1 MRRTAA
7 LLSAAALAA
16 PVLVSAAAVPAQA
29 AGGSVTVTA
38 LTREGGKITTYLTF
52 SELTSGT
59 FYSGTSGKAIAL
71 PKGRYAVTTDI
82 WNSRDDTDTFGAQIV
97 TVAGSNV
104 ATTID
109 ARKGKPLK
117 VGLSSSPGAGY
128 SQRLDANICAGPSGI
143 GLATGYN
150 DAGHVYVIPN
160 ASKDLQFGYT
170 SLWQK
175 GSDTLLAKGG
185 YTGLPSAPGGTF
197 ARGNMTT
204 VSVQARRGP
213 QAGIDGSLRVQP
225 RYTTCA
231 GGLSDQVVA
240 AAFPFTATLHL
251 TAGSWTVE
259 SDEEAEDATDGDSTA
274 EVGSHYRVVNAV
286 PGTAPVSQIFY
297 RSAWGP
303 GRAMPYVSGGR
314 IAYDTSMAFQ
324 DPSTEGSEASERSTT
339 QLSFGGKVIA
349 KGTETDWGNP
359 DMFFGAG
366 LKSTGWYTLAVTSA
380 RYRPGVTYP
389 KGMLSTASTA
399 TFHFDVNPRT
409 DATIPGFLTQFVP
422 GGLTMNST
430 AKPHT
435 TTTVALWPVRPGNG
449 DTSTPKDTVKS
460 VRIWASN
467 NGGVTWA
474 AQSVR
479 HSGSAWSVNI
489 ANPSSGAISLR
500 STVTDAG
507 GNTTETTVYRVY
519 ALG

>member
-1 MRRTAA
+1 MRRLTA
-7 LLSAAALAA
+7 LMGAAALAA
-16 PVLVSAAAVPAQA
+16 PVLISATAVPAQA

-38 LTREGGKITTYLTF
+38 LTREGGKLTTSLWITG
-52 SELTSGT
+52 LTSGGFWT
-59 FYSGTSGKAIAL
+59 GTSGKAVAL
-71 PKGRYAVTTDI
+71 PKGRYAVATDI
-82 WNSRDDTDTFGAQIV
+82 WNGQDDTDTFGAQIV
-97 TVAGSNV
+97 TVSGANV

-128 SQRLDANICAGPSGI
+128 AQRLQANICAGVMP
-143 GLATGYN
+143 LAAGFN

-175 GSDTLLAKGG
+175 GSDTLVAKGG
-185 YTGLPSAPGGTF
+185 YTGLPSAPGGVF

-213 QAGIDGSLRVQP
+213 QAGIYGGLSVQP
-225 RYTTCA
+225 KYTTCA
-231 GGLSDQVVA
+231 AGLYNEVASDP
-240 AAFPFTATLHL
+240 FPFTATVHL

-259 SDEEAEDATDGDSTA
+259 SEEEAQDGDSTVV
-274 EVGSHYRVVNAV
+274 VGYHDRVVNAA
-286 PGTAPVSQIFY
+286 PGTAPISQIFY
-297 RSAWGP
+297 RPAWGP
-303 GRAMPYVSGGR
+303 ARTMPYVLGGR
-314 IAYDTSMAFQ
+314 VGYDTGDAFQ
-324 DPSTEGSEASERSTT
+324 DPSTGGSEASERSTV
-339 QLSFGGKVIA
+339 QLSYGSQVIGKGIM
-349 KGTETDWGNP
+349 TDWTKSDTIFNS
-359 DMFFGAG
+359 G
-366 LKSTGWYTLAVTSA
+366 LKSTGWYTLAVTST
-380 RYRPGVTYP
+380 RYRPGITYP
-389 KGMLSTASTA
+389 KSMLSTASTVK
-399 TFHFDVNPRT
+399 FHFDVNPRT

-435 TTTVALWPVRPGNG
+435 TTSVALWPVRPGNG
-449 DTSTPKDTVKS
+449 NTPTPKDTVKS
-460 VRIWASN
+460 VRVWASS

-474 AQSVR
+474 AQSVK

-500 STVTDAG
+500 STVTDTH
-507 GNTTETTVYRVY
+507 GNTTETSVYRVY